1 MKVINFWAGPGA
13 GKSTTAAGLFFE
25 MKKQGY
31 EVELVTEYAK
41 DMTWEERFN
50 VLTDQL
56 YVLAKQNRRIH
67 RLKNKVDWVITD
79 SPILMGLMYA
89 PNNYYE
95 TFKPFITE
103 VWNSYENVSFLLS
116 RDFDY
121 NPIGRNQT
129 YQEALQIDSQINE
142 FLDTNNIDYHLVTN
156 DPSVDR
162 ISYILSIVKNM
173 K

>member
-1 MKVINFWAGPGA
+1 MKVINFWAGPGS
-13 GKSTTAAGLFFE
+13 GKSTTAAGLFYE

-67 RLKNKVDWVITD
+67 RLNGKVEWVITD
-79 SPILMGLMYA
+79 SPILMGMMYK
-89 PNNYYE
+89 PKNYYD
-95 TFKPFITE
+95 TFNQFILD
-103 VWNSYENVSFLLS
+103 VWNSYDNISFLLN

-121 NPIGRNQT
+121 NPNGRNQS
-129 YQEALQIDSQINE
+129 YEEALEIDAKIHR
-142 FLDTNNIDYHLVTN
+142 FLDDNDIDYHLVTN

-162 ISYILSIVKNM
+162 ISYIMSFIKKM
-173 K
+173 G

>member
-1 MKVINFWAGPGA
+1 MKVINFWAGPGS
-13 GKSTTAAGLFFE
+13 GKSTTAAGLFYE

-67 RLKNKVDWVITD
+67 RLSGKVDWVITD
-79 SPILMGLMYA
+79 SPILMGLMYK
-89 PNNYYE
+89 PQNYYE
-95 TFKPFITE
+95 SFNKFIFE
-103 VWNSYENVSFLLS
+103 VWNSYENLSFLLS

-121 NPIGRNQT
+121 NPNGRNQT
-129 YQEALQIDSQINE
+129 YEEAIDIDNRIHKFLNE
-142 FLDTNNIDYHLVTN
+142 NNIPYHLVTN

-162 ISYILSIVKNM
+162 ISYIMSFIKKM
-173 K
+173 R